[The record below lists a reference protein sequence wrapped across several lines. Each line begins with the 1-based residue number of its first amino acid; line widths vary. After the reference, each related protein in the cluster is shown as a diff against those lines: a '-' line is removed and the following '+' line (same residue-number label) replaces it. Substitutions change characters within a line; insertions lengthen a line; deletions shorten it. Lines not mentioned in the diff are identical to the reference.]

1 MQEHFSLDGRIAVVT
16 GGIGQLGMQFSGA
29 LIGAGANVAILD
41 VFDPNHERVKVATK
55 QLGNDKVYYVKA
67 SITNKA
73 DLLDA
78 LKKIGNHWAVPHILI
93 NNAAL
98 DSPPSAPA
106 GENGPFEEYP
116 EQSWDKVMEV
126 NVKGVM
132 VACQVFGGAMAKEGR
147 GSIVNISSIYGL
159 VSPNQDIYEYRRA
172 RGESFYKPVAY
183 SASKSALFNLT
194 RYLATYWAKKGVRV
208 NTLTLAGV
216 FNKQDETFLSEYCN
230 RIPIGRMAQPD
241 EYNGTIV
248 YLASDASKYMTG
260 SNLVID
266 GGWTAW

>member
-1 MQEHFSLDGRIAVVT
+1 MQDLFSLRGKISVVT
-16 GGIGQLGMQFSGA
+16 GGLGQLGKQFCTA
-29 LIGAGANVAILD
+29 LISAGAKIVILD
-41 VFDPNHERVKVATK
+41 MFNPDSERVIAVTK
-55 QLGNDKVYYVKA
+55 QLGPENVYYVQA
-67 SITNKA
+67 NITKKEE
-73 DLLDA
+73 LGRS
-78 LKKIGNHWAVPHILI
+78 LKHIQKHWTVPHILI

-98 DSPPSAPA
+98 DSPPGAPA
-106 GENGPFEEYP
+106 EENGPFESYP
-116 EQSWDKVMEV
+116 EKSWDKVMEV

-132 VACQVFGGAMAKEGR
+132 VACQVFGGAMANEGR

-183 SASKSALFNLT
+183 STSKSALFNLT

-216 FNKQDETFLSEYCN
+216 YNNQDETFLSEYCK

-241 EYNGTIV
+241 EYNGTII
-248 YLASDASKYMTG
+248 YLSSDASKYMTG
-260 SNLVID
+260 ANVTID